1 MTVFSGKLERLLA
14 SKAFWA
20 PVLAL
25 CVLHAFCTGFYMP
38 SIWVTNYYTI
48 SFFDGFFRRALIG
61 TFFYPFGDAR
71 MHYHFIA
78 SVQLLAGAGL
88 LAFVL
93 RKALTVKQ
101 GMVYVL
107 YLVSAFFLSRWGAF
121 FFGMQGHP
129 EWLMYLVALLS
140 LSAKNSAVRVV
151 LLAATVWM
159 HEMAVFTCVPLWF
172 ALEYLLFERR
182 KTAWVGLAAC
192 AVSFLVIYLFF
203 QSVSAET
210 LLQYYQ
216 SLNTANYLPAYD
228 YLEVFRSGLANDKFK
243 IFGWYGQKGAFR
255 VQGMYLELTLVLGG
269 ILASGLWAYGRNR
282 FHTAIILGAALAPLL
297 MGWFAYDVNRWVFLA
312 LTNTITLFLVFLGRM
327 GEGVKTAFMLA
338 ALLCFLTC
346 APSMPDGK
354 YYRNLS
360 EVPGFANNFWQHVAS
375 VPLR

>member
-1 MTVFSGKLERLLA
+1 MSLFSQKLIRLLE

-38 SIWVTNYYTI
+38 SIWTTNYYTI

-61 TFFYPFGDAR
+61 TFLYPFGDAR

-88 LAFVL
+88 LVFML
-93 RKALTVKQ
+93 RKALTVRQ
-101 GMVYVL
+101 GIAYIL

-140 LSAKNSAVRVV
+140 LLVNNSAARVV
-151 LLAATVWM
+151 LLSSTVWM

-172 ALEYLLFERR
+172 ALEYLWFERR
-182 KTAWVGLAAC
+182 KTAWAGLAAC
-192 AVSFLVIYLFF
+192 AVSFLVISLLF
-203 QSVSAET
+203 QSVGAET
-210 LLQYYQ
+210 LLAYYRRLGE
-216 SLNTANYLPAYD
+216 SNYLPAYD
-228 YLEVFRSGLANDKFK
+228 YLEVFRSGLADEKFK
-243 IFGWYGQKGAFR
+243 VFSWYGQNDAFR
-255 VQGMYLELTLVLGG
+255 IQGLYLELTLALGG
-269 ILASGLWAYGRNR
+269 ILAAGMKAHRKNR
-282 FHTAIILGAALAPLL
+282 FHAAIILGAALAPLL

-312 LTNTITLFLVFLGRM
+312 LANTITLFLVFLERM
-327 GEGVKTAFMLA
+327 SDGIKTAFMAA
-338 ALLCFLTC
+338 ALLCFLIC
-346 APSMPDGK
+346 APQMPDDK
-354 YYRNLS
+354 YYRTLS
-360 EVPGFANNFWQHVAS
+360 EAPWFINNFWQHVDS

>member
-1 MTVFSGKLERLLA
+1 MTVFSEKLARLLE

-38 SIWVTNYYTI
+38 SIWVTNYYTV

-61 TFFYPFGDAR
+61 TFLYPFGDAR

-78 SVQLLAGAGL
+78 SVQLLVGAGL

-93 RKALTVKQ
+93 RKVLTVQ
-101 GMVYVL
+101 QSVAYIL

-140 LSAKNSAVRVV
+140 LSVKSSAARVG
-151 LLAATVWM
+151 LLASTVWM
-159 HEMAVFTCVPLWF
+159 HEMAVFTCLPLWF
-172 ALEYLLFERR
+172 ALEYLWFERR
-182 KTAWVGLAAC
+182 KTAWLGLAAC
-192 AVSFLVIYLFF
+192 AASFLVIYFIF

-216 SLNTANYLPAYD
+216 RLNDSSYLPAYD
-228 YLEVFRSGLANDKFK
+228 YLEVFRSGLADEKFK
-243 IFGWYGQKGAFR
+243 VFGWYGQKDAFR
-255 VQGMYLELTLVLGG
+255 IQGLYLELALALGG
-269 ILASGLWAYGRNR
+269 ILAAGMWAHGKNR
-282 FHTAIILGAALAPLL
+282 FHTAIIFGAALAPLL
-297 MGWFAYDVNRWVFLA
+297 MGWFAYDVNRWVFLVLA
-312 LTNTITLFLVFLGRM
+312 NTITLFLVFFGRM
-327 GEGVKTAFMLA
+327 GEGVKTAFMAA

-346 APSMPDGK
+346 APEMPDGK
-354 YYRNLS
+354 YYRPLNEFLGFINNL
-360 EVPGFANNFWQHVAS
+360 GRHVAS